1 MKKQTAYLI
10 IGIGIASVLA
20 GIYSGY
26 RMGDYFESISG
37 IVIGVAL
44 IGTVLIERSRKEKEE

>member
-26 RMGDYFESISG
+26 RMGDYSESISG

-44 IGTVLIERSRKEKEE
+44 VGTVIIERSRKEKEE